1 MMVSSPQLH
10 EAPRRLKFTNLA
22 IVYTIVRINIG
33 VEIPDVI
40 FEVRVFDIKL
50 FREGGILVNVLIVSM
65 IF

>member
-1 MMVSSPQLH
+1 MT
-10 EAPRRLKFTNLA
+10 KLA